1 MRFERFLS
9 VVTIIVLISLA
20 ACTGAPA
27 PAAPP
32 VAAPP
37 AAAEPAQAVQA
48 QAATATTEPTQPAP
62 TPTREPLPPTV
73 VSISPARGQE
83 QLVSAPVVVTFDQPM
98 DAASTGAAFDIE
110 PQVPGEVEVAGDT
123 LTFTP
128 AEPLARGQE
137 YRVKLASAATS
148 ASGLALQREVAFRFV
163 TAGYL
168 QVTNTQPTDGTDDVA
183 TDTPIVVAFNRPVVP
198 LTGGGDQAG
207 LPQPLVITPT
217 VTGAGEWIN
226 TSTYQFTPE
235 DGLAASTSYTVTV
248 EAGLTD
254 TTGGVLAEP
263 YTFRFHTTDPAVVR
277 WLPENNLKLRIEKP
291 ISVTFSMPMDRPSTE
306 AAFKLADAEGPVA
319 GTFTWNADATEMA
332 FKPTEVLKFGRRYTA
347 SLDTTALAANGL
359 GTLRD
364 NGLLSYALQTV
375 PLPQIISTEP
385 RNGNTAVSPDTSV
398 RFQFAGPMN
407 PTSFVSD
414 TITILPKPTRVFTYY
429 NDYEDSLFIDF
440 QKAPATDYTITLSGK
455 VADLYGNTLG
465 EDYVLKFRTRNL
477 DPMLQ
482 LNNMGI
488 VGTYSA
494 YTDTQAVVAYRN
506 MPEVRFDLYRVNQ
519 DELIDVSGRDFWGN
533 WDRFRPQPDARVR
546 EWAVPTKA
554 EPNRLGYIREPL
566 VDADGSQLTPGV
578 YWLEV
583 TGLELPNG
591 QRPPRQLI
599 VRTDLNVTVK
609 ASEEEVL
616 AWVTDLQSGQPVEGV
631 TVRVADNAQNDL
643 TGTTGADGV
652 ARIKL
657 TSPRKVWESIIAIAT
672 TDEGSFGA
680 ASINWADGI
689 APWEFGL
696 SSGQANEPYVGYV
709 YTDRPI
715 YRPGQTVYWKAIL
728 RRNND
733 VQYTLPPAG
742 QPVSVTISD
751 SAGNTLADQR
761 LTVNALGAVD
771 GQLELGPDATL
782 GYYFVSLRLPLG
794 NKEEASLGVGFQVAE
809 YRKPEY
815 ELSATTDKP
824 EYIQGEQIRG
834 TVQADY
840 FFGGPVKNARVRW
853 TALASDAF
861 FTYRGEGYYSFSDW
875 DWWNPASRSGP
886 WGGEV
891 SQGEGRTDDQGR
903 FTFTL
908 PADITKYFSSQR
920 FTLDISVFD
929 ANNQVV
935 STQAYVVI
943 HKGEFYIG
951 VKPSA
956 YVVKAGAESQ
966 VDVLTVDPQSQ
977 PVADVEVD
985 LVVNQVEWRS
995 VREQA
1000 EDGQFYWV
1008 TRPKYTPVVTETVT
1022 TDANGV
1028 AALKWTPP
1036 AAGEYKV
1043 EASARDSMGHALRS
1057 AAFIWVSGADFVPW
1071 RQENNDRIKLV
1082 ADKDEYEIG
1091 ETAEILI
1098 PSPYQGSVKALVTL
1112 ERGRILSHEVIDL
1125 TSNSQV
1131 MRVPITAEYAPN
1143 LFVSVIIMQG
1153 IDANNPRPSFKV
1165 GMVPL
1170 KVSVASKALQIVL
1183 TPRDASAAPGVESDP
1198 SQPLRLAPR
1207 AKVIWEV
1214 ETLDAAGKPVAA
1226 DVSLAL
1232 VDKAVLT
1239 LAQDQSGK
1247 LLDRFYSQRG
1257 LSVSTGVTLA
1267 LNVDRLVA
1275 QLAEE
1280 GKGGGGGGGD
1290 GGIDSVRTEFPDIA
1304 YWRASVTTNEE
1315 GVATVEVTL
1324 PDNLTTWVMDARA
1337 ATESTLVGQN
1347 MVEVIATK
1355 SLLVRPVLPR
1365 FFVAGDQA
1373 EIAGIIHNTTAD
1385 DLEVRIAL
1393 SAGGLDVMGDTGS
1406 AVTVPAGGTY
1416 KAVWP
1421 VAVQADAAEVKV
1433 RMTADSGSATTK
1445 LSDAVEITLPV
1456 ERYSTPEVVGTS
1468 GRVEADTDVLELVRL
1483 PASIDATRGDL
1494 TVNIEPSLAAG
1505 MVGGLTYLEH
1515 YPYECIE
1522 QTVSRFLPNV
1532 VSYQALQDL
1541 DIERPG
1547 LDTKLAQQVGVGLQ
1561 RIYARQHIDGG
1572 WGWWEKD
1579 DSNPTVSA
1587 YVLFGLARAQQAGFT
1602 VDADVMARAADY
1614 LRGTLA
1620 AAEELTNWQLNRQA
1634 FTVYA
1639 LAEAGQPEPNRA
1651 GALYE
1656 QRERLDNFG
1665 KAYLALALNLI
1676 GDEAAPERIKTL
1688 LADLSGRAIV
1698 SATTAHWEE
1707 AQPDYWNMN
1716 TDTRSTAVV
1725 LAALAKLDPEN
1736 ALGPNVVRWL
1746 MTARQGDAW
1755 QTTQENAWAI
1765 IGLTEWM
1772 AATGE
1777 LEGNYDW
1784 QVQVN
1789 GASLGEGTVTPQ
1801 TVQDVTQLKADITQL
1816 LLDQTNGVVISR
1828 SAAAGQS
1835 GAGQLYYTLH
1845 LRTYEPVQ
1853 QVAPRSRG
1861 LTVTRE
1867 YRLADCVQTQETALE
1882 LLPAC
1887 PPVTKAKVGDV
1898 LQARVTLVVPNYS
1911 HFVIVEDPLP
1921 AGTEAIDTSLR
1932 ITSQTAQGPEMSQ
1945 ESEQDMGWWWTP
1957 THVELRDE
1965 KAVLFATN
1973 LEPGTYTFTY
1983 QVRATLP
1990 GTFLTLPPTAYQMY
2004 APEVWGRGAGS
2015 TFVVTE

>member
-1 MRFERFLS
+1 
-9 VVTIIVLISLA
+9 
-20 ACTGAPA
+20 
-27 PAAPP
+27 
-32 VAAPP
+32 
-37 AAAEPAQAVQA
+37 
-48 QAATATTEPTQPAP
+48 
-62 TPTREPLPPTV
+62 
-73 VSISPARGQE
+73 
-83 QLVSAPVVVTFDQPM
+83 
-98 DAASTGAAFDIE
+98 
-110 PQVPGEVEVAGDT
+110 
-123 LTFTP
+123 
-128 AEPLARGQE
+128 
-137 YRVKLASAATS
+137 
-148 ASGLALQREVAFRFV
+148 
-163 TAGYL
+163 
-168 QVTNTQPTDGTDDVA
+168 
-183 TDTPIVVAFNRPVVP
+183 
-198 LTGGGDQAG
+198 
-207 LPQPLVITPT
+207 
-217 VTGAGEWIN
+217 
-226 TSTYQFTPE
+226 
-235 DGLAASTSYTVTV
+235 VTV

-254 TTGGVLAEP
+254 TAGGILAEP
-263 YTFRFHTTDPAVVR
+263 HTFRFHTTDPTVVR
-277 WLPENNLKLRIEKP
+277 WLPENNLKLRIERP

-306 AAFKLADAEGPVA
+306 AAFKLADAEGTVA

-332 FKPTEVLKFGRRYTA
+332 FKPTEVLKFGQRYTA
-347 SLDTTALAANGL
+347 SLDTTAQAANGL

-364 NGLLSYALQTV
+364 NGQLSYALQTV

-385 RNGNTAVSPDTSV
+385 RNGNTSVSPDTTV
-398 RFQFAGPMN
+398 RLQFAGPMN

-429 NDYEDSLFIDF
+429 NDYEDNLFIDF

-599 VRTDLNVTVK
+599 VRTDLNVTIK
-609 ASEEEVL
+609 ANEEEVL
-616 AWVTDLQSGQPVEGV
+616 AWVTDLQNGQPVEGV
-631 TVRVADNAQNDL
+631 TVRVADNGQNDL
-643 TGTTGADGV
+643 TGTTDADGV
-652 ARIKL
+652 ARVKL
-657 TSPRKVWESIIAIAT
+657 TTPRKVWEGIVAIAT

-680 ASINWADGI
+680 ASINWMDGI
-689 APWEFGL
+689 APWEFGIW
-696 SSGQANEPYVGYV
+696 SGQANEPYVGYV

-715 YRPGQTVYWKAIL
+715 YRPGQTIYWKAIL

-733 VQYTLPPAG
+733 VQYSLPPTG
-742 QPVSVTISD
+742 QPISVTIYD
-751 SAGNTLADQR
+751 SAGNTLVDQR
-761 LTVNALGAVD
+761 LTLNALGAVD
-771 GQLELGPDATL
+771 GQLELGADAAL
-782 GYYFVSLRLPLG
+782 GYYMISLRLPLA
-794 NKEEASLGVGFQVAE
+794 NKEEASMGVGFQVAE

-834 TVQADY
+834 TVQANY

-861 FTYRGEGYYSFSDW
+861 FSYQGEGYYSFSDW

-891 SQGEGRTDDQGR
+891 SQGEGRTDDEGR
-903 FTFTL
+903 FTFTV

-935 STQAYVVI
+935 STQAYAVI

-951 VKPSA
+951 VKPSS
-956 YVVKAGAESQ
+956 YVVKAGEESQ

-977 PVADVEVD
+977 PVAGVEVD

-1008 TRPKYTPVVTETVT
+1008 TRPKYTPVATDTIT
-1022 TDANGV
+1022 TDAQGV

-1036 AAGEYKV
+1036 VAGEYKV
-1043 EASARDSMGHALRS
+1043 EASARDSKGHALRS

-1098 PSPYQGSVKALVTL
+1098 PSPYQGRVKALVTL

-1131 MRVPITAEYAPN
+1131 FRVPITAEYAPN
-1143 LFVSVIIMQG
+1143 VFVSVIIMQG
-1153 IDANNPRPSFKV
+1153 IDENNPRPSFKV

-1183 TPRDASAAPGVESDP
+1183 TPRDANAAPGTASDP
-1198 SQPLRLAPR
+1198 GQPLRLAPR

-1290 GGIDSVRTEFPDIA
+1290 GGIDLVRTEFPDIA

-1315 GVATVEVTL
+1315 GVASVEVTL

-1355 SLLVRPVLPR
+1355 ALLVRPVLPR
-1365 FFVAGDQA
+1365 FFVTGDQA
-1373 EIAGIIHNTTAD
+1373 ELAGIIHNTTAD

-1393 SAGGLDVMGDTGS
+1393 SAGGLDVTGDTGTT
-1406 AVTVPAGGTY
+1406 VTVPAGGTY

-1421 VAVQADAAEVKV
+1421 VAVQADAAEVTV
-1433 RMTADSGSATTK
+1433 RMTADAGSATTK
-1445 LSDAVEITLPV
+1445 LGDAVEITLPV

-1494 TVNIEPSLAAG
+1494 IVNIEPSLAAG

-1532 VSYQALQDL
+1532 VSYQALQAL

-1587 YVLFGLARAQQAGFT
+1587 YVLFGLARAQQADFT
-1602 VDADVMARAADY
+1602 VDANVMARAADY

-1665 KAYLALALNLI
+1665 KAYLALALDLI
-1676 GDEAAPERIKTL
+1676 GDEAAPDRIKTL

-1784 QVQVN
+1784 QVLVN

-1845 LRTYEPVQ
+1845 LRTYEPVE

-1867 YRLADCVQTQETALE
+1867 YRMVDCVQTQKTALQ

-1945 ESEQDMGWWWTP
+1945 ETEDDWGWWWTP

-1965 KAVLFATN
+1965 KAVLFATD